1 MRSSAAT
8 TRDTAPTEG
17 RSARRLRTSWEETSA
32 PIHDCARPGP
42 MSRNSSAP
50 GARPI
55 SPLSSISAMTGSFIR
70 TRGGNTRWKPTGTG
84 LRSTGSYSRCREKG
98 TAWTT
103 ARRRTFSPR
112 GRRRCSTDT
121 KKSSAASRNSRSLS
135 TNTWTG
141 TTTKE

>member
-1 MRSSAAT
+1 MPAS
-8 TRDTAPTEG
+8 G
-17 RSARRLRTSWEETSA
+17 RRGRT
-32 PIHDCARPGP
+32 
-42 MSRNSSAP
+42 SRNSSAP

-55 SPLSSISAMTGSFIR
+55 SHLSSISTTTGSLPIR
-70 TRGGNTRWKPTGTG
+70 SRRARTGRWFWTCFPGCTESSQGQDTGSCIPTRAGSTRGLPTG
-84 LRSTGSYSRCREKG
+84 RDSRNTGSYSRCRERG

-121 KKSSAASRNSRSLS
+121 KKSSAAPRNSRSPS